1 MPETRAQEDELNTC
15 FYEGTVRHRRWT
27 PVLHAFRF
35 RLFLV
40 YVDLAELDALF
51 GRRGIWSSRPPA
63 LAWFRR
69 ADHLG
74 APHEPLDRS
83 VRTLVRTRLGFVPQ
97 GPIRLLTHFRYCGFA
112 MNPVSL
118 YYCFDRNSEVV
129 EAVVAEVNNTPWNE
143 QHCYALDI
151 RGQDTSLPLRAR
163 HRKDLNVSPFLDRAM
178 EYEWRF
184 NKPGERL
191 VVRINTV
198 AGGAKPFDAT
208 LALARLPISAQSRA
222 RLLLV
227 YPLLTLQ
234 VFVGI
239 YWHALRL
246 WLKGVPVVPYS
257 ASRTK
262 RAGLVQECSAPAE
275 PEHSPEVAE
284 PAGVAEASS

>member
-1 MPETRAQEDELNTC
+1 MPETRARQHEMNTC

-27 PVLHAFRF
+27 PVLHVFRF

-40 YVDLAELDALF
+40 YVDLAELDGLF
-51 GRRGIWSSRPPA
+51 GRRGIWSSRLPA

-74 APHEPLDRS
+74 DPHEPLDAS
-83 VRTLVRTRLGFVPQ
+83 VRTLVRTRRGFVPQ

-112 MNPVSL
+112 MNPLSL
-118 YYCFDRNSEVV
+118 YYCFDRNDEVV

-143 QHCYALDI
+143 QYCYVLDI
-151 RGQDTSLPLRAR
+151 RGQNMSSPLEAR
-163 HRKDLNVSPFLDRAM
+163 QPKEFHVSPFLKRAM
-178 EYEWRF
+178 EYKWRF

-191 VVRINTV
+191 VVHINNV
-198 AGGAKPFDAT
+198 AGGGKPFDAT
-208 LALARLPISAQSRA
+208 LALVRIPLSARSMA
-222 RLLLV
+222 RVLVV

-239 YWHALRL
+239 YWQALRL

-257 ASRTK
+257 PSRANVT
-262 RAGLVQECSAPAE
+262 GLEQETREPAV
-275 PEHSPEVAE
+275 PDGSLEVAE
-284 PAGVAEASS
+284 PVGVPGASS